1 MIIGATRLH
10 GEHVLRDDP
19 ALGRLAAFLRG
30 AERAGAAAVLVA
42 VGEEHGEDQALVGA
56 VRKAV
61 QEYQAAVKEN
71 RPRAKVVSVHVVPVR
86 APGFTPALNALT
98 AKAAA
103 GSAAPA
109 AAPDPSAA
117 STPAAAAAAATPPLV
132 VFQSLEITCSAAA
145 LAAMRAQF
153 LSDPTTL
160 VVGARLDGHAAVTPG
175 TASGEGATKTTTTA
189 ALTGATC
196 PWNTLAMWNAALLS
210 RTGFLQ
216 LSDGVASG
224 PVAAAAAGVEEVAV
238 VALHQR
244 LFPGTS
250 RAVLLDCGG
259 AAHVQWATTFAGEAR
274 RAWHA
279 RKMASKLERARAQ
292 LDVLFPERGA
302 DSGFEVELC
311 VAAACQEGAAT
322 PTAATVRAEEA
333 AAADVAAAVTG
344 AAADAADFPY
354 VTPIP
359 AAISHTATVLVTG
372 GAGFIGSHTAAH
384 LLRRGNKVVI
394 VDEVND
400 YYDVSQKMGNVA
412 HLRALAAEV
421 SDGSDR
427 DSRLVFVRADI
438 NDIPRMTQIFAEHE
452 PAFVV
457 HLAARAGVRPSLKD
471 PYLYIRANIL
481 GTTALLEIARKF
493 DCVRHFVYA
502 SSSSVYGGSTKET
515 FSEADIVDQPVS
527 PYAATKKSCE
537 LMASTFNHL
546 YGLHVSGL
554 RFFTVYGPRGRPDM
568 APFKFLDRAARGV
581 TIDQYGD
588 GSSERDYTYVDDIVS
603 GVVRAMDRPA
613 GVQVYNLGN
622 GRPVTLKRF
631 IGLVGEVAAPVDG
644 LNINYMPD
652 QPGDVK
658 RTCADISKARGM
670 LGYDPKTPFEVGLR
684 ETWRWFQER
693 AAGQAEARE
702 AGEAAAASDADTS
715 SSSSSSSSRSSS
727 SSSRGSGGKNVKVAT
742 KSRKSLRVVYEDD
755 EVEGINSPQSS
766 SSEEDEAM
774 RTLSGSGNF
783 DFMMSH
789 NKRSTS
795 APAGVRP
802 PRFLREVPKR
812 RQFAYE

>member
-1 MIIGATRLH
+1 MIIVATRLH
-10 GEHVLRDDP
+10 GDHVLRDDP
-19 ALGRLAAFLRG
+19 LLARLTAFLRG
-30 AERAGAAAVLVA
+30 ACHAGVATVLVA
-42 VGEEHGEDQALVGA
+42 VGEEEHGKDQMLVD
-56 VRKAV
+56 AV
-61 QEYQAAVKEN
+61 QKTIQDDQYLHQSF
-71 RPRAKVVSVHVVPVR
+71 PQVSVHVVPVR

-103 GSAAPA
+103 VAA
-109 AAPDPSAA
+109 AA
-117 STPAAAAAAATPPLV
+117 STDVDQEFAREPPLI
-132 VFQSLEITCSAAA
+132 VFQSLEVTCSAAA
-145 LAAMRAQF
+145 LSAMRAQF
-153 LSDPTTL
+153 QKDSSTL
-160 VVGARLDGHAAVTPG
+160 VVGARLDGHAANDE
-175 TASGEGATKTTTTA
+175 AKTTTD
-189 ALTGATC
+189 LTGATC
-196 PWNTLAMWNAALLS
+196 PWNTLAMWNTTLLS

-216 LSDGVASG
+216 LSDGVAG
-224 PVAAAAAGVEEVAV
+224 GAVGVAAAGVEEVAV

-244 LFPGTS
+244 LFPETS

-259 AAHVQWATTFAGEAR
+259 RAHVQWATAFKGESR

-279 RKMASKLERARAQ
+279 RKMASKVQRAQSQ
-292 LDVLFPERGA
+292 LDVLFPKRQQLDGE
-302 DSGFEVELC
+302 FQVELC
-311 VAAACQEGAAT
+311 TAPTCFEVALSAASEKIETVKKTKDAGARAAIDTPAEGT
-322 PTAATVRAEEA
+322 
-333 AAADVAAAVTG
+333 
-344 AAADAADFPY
+344 ADAETFGY

-359 AAISHTATVLVTG
+359 SSISHTATVLVTG

-384 LLRRGNKVVI
+384 LLRRGNKVVV

-412 HLRALAAEV
+412 HLEALAAEV
-421 SDGSDR
+421 SDPT
-427 DSRLVFVRADI
+427 RLVFVRADI
-438 NDIPRMTQIFAEHE
+438 NDIARMTQIFTEHE
-452 PAFVV
+452 PAFIV

-502 SSSSVYGGSTKET
+502 SSSSVYGGSTKDT

-527 PYAATKKSCE
+527 PYAATKKACE

-546 YGLHVSGL
+546 YGIQVSGL

-568 APFKFLDRAARGV
+568 APFKFLDRAARGI

-622 GRPVTLKRF
+622 GRPITLKRF
-631 IGLVGEVAAPVDG
+631 IGLVGEVAAPVAG
-644 LNINYMPD
+644 LRINYMPD

-670 LGYDPKTPFEVGLR
+670 LGYDPKTPFEQGLR

-693 AAGQAEARE
+693 ARK
-702 AGEAAAASDADTS
+702 AAARVTAEGGGALNSCRDS
-715 SSSSSSSSRSSS
+715 SKTTKVAAK
-727 SSSRGSGGKNVKVAT
+727 SRG
-742 KSRKSLRVVYEDD
+742 LRVVYEDEQD
-755 EVEGINSPQSS
+755 ESTRYS
-766 SSEEDEAM
+766 SSEEDESM
-774 RTLSGSGNF
+774 RSLSGSGNF
-783 DFMMSH
+783 DFMLPH
-789 NKRSTS
+789 KRSTS

-802 PRFLREVPKR
+802 PRFLNVVPKR